1 MEVQSGVRTMRE
13 YLRVTPTSEEV
24 AASEIPTV
32 LTSLH
37 KLTSEGS
44 GGLLN
49 TLNPLHS
56 SHPPRFEF
64 LALSEGIDEPVEFY
78 YGVDE
83 HFDTLETR
91 LRSIYPT
98 TFDIERVEVDLE
110 TKLVPTV
117 EFSREEFD
125 EAMNGGDLLYE
136 YTDEE
141 LQPIS
146 TAGPENSDTDEA
158 ASSTEPPVGD
168 GGTVVDEDSETWI
181 KIGDDAVAVGSPN
194 ADSTDSSQL
203 PSGKPTLTDKGTILA
218 RPAIDSLHPRG
229 VRWCGTAIRKKD
241 WMTTL
246 TPFTETL
253 NGTSTRSITPPLV
266 TLIDQL
272 SDIEHPI
279 AFQVVFEHRDSW
291 KADGDLRKEDLADG
305 RDTLSQEILGPLL
318 EVEDHS
324 TSTTERKLTESVQER
339 IDRITAKN
347 SSRTFTANLR
357 AVVVPPENGEQLDSQ
372 LTSLRPAFDPL
383 DGPFY
388 GIEGQPVGDRGWRE
402 ATKKKKGRALLK
414 RVLNRELST
423 GRGKTR
429 PDLILS
435 GDELANFILVPSAD
449 QLSVEGMRGTR
460 AEQQSRNPLPRPHQ
474 DIMREFTD
482 GMAIGYA
489 LSENGEAEDVP
500 THVPPGLLPT
510 HYGRFGTTGSGKSK
524 ALINDILS
532 LYENTEGPVILIDPK
547 GDGMTQNYMRAHARK
562 FGTTDLEE
570 NVIHFPVP
578 DILPGF
584 SFFDLEPSIERG
596 RRRVDAVQRKADHYE
611 EILKLVM
618 GENRYERATVAPT
631 LIKTLIKTLFD
642 EEYGRENG
650 LYRESTDYFAHR
662 QLEYAVDKLWEAG
675 PPQSNPDE
683 APQSDDEEVIR
694 VIRRQLQLD
703 SKTFGSVMGGV
714 GNRLAYISQDTH
726 LRRIFNNTE
735 NRFDFRDLID
745 ENTIILFDL
754 GDLREEA
761 ARIMTGV
768 ILTNLDDAL
777 KERKHDLGQYSD
789 DYVVNLIVD
798 EAASVVV
805 SGIMNDLLEK
815 GRGFRLSVGLSMQF
829 PEQMEVEGG
838 RKVYLNA
845 LNNIG
850 SSLIGKIN
858 VDRELAR
865 AMAHEE
871 MDPVDFANRIR
882 SLPRGEWIASL
893 PSPRFGETGPYPF
906 SIKPLPIPAGHPES
920 DYPLTPREE
929 AQFDET
935 LSAIHSRATDTFGVP
950 ESTAPTTQTP
960 AALREVLSVTDD
972 KLDVALAKVVRS
984 LQLRDGAR
992 EENGEIGVEQ
1002 VDQELRRLFEDVA
1015 VEPPSYDELAD
1026 IRQRTRFLETSVDI
1040 DVDEVVVRLTAAGED
1055 VATPDT
1061 GGVQAAGGSG
1071 HDDALLQ
1078 IEEGLTTLGF
1088 TVSILS
1094 QDGSEKPDGRATHSD
1109 LEETFAIEVETTT
1122 PENPAKVL
1130 TNLRKAQQAGD
1141 IPLFV
1146 VRPGKSELDW
1156 AKRVEGIL
1164 SPPVRELQNGE
1175 IRFYTD
1181 DSPITFNGGATE
1193 EGGVTAIRPVT
1204 GSDDNRRS
1212 IWVRED
1218 DSIVLYDGAGTEHV
1232 RLASLSAVTKDRV
1245 PAIYSYDHAANEYL
1259 VYEPGETHTYESK
1272 AAFDEAW
1279 VPIKIPFVPEDCLP
1293 EPAFGSDSYCIVIL
1307 PADAE
1312 PVVYTDGV
1320 TNPLDT
1326 LLETSFTTVKPE
1338 PTSGAARS
1346 SDGEQDSGSTT
1357 PEETPHEQPATP
1369 TQESIWKDD
1378 PDAAIGQFASQ
1389 WIVEDEGGVATSAE
1403 VYELYQTWAKKH
1415 DLEPDSKSWFGRR
1428 LNNQISFE
1436 RTTERQNG
1444 TPVRCYEGIR
1454 LRQRVVDDE

>member
-1 MEVQSGVRTMRE
+1 
-13 YLRVTPTSEEV
+13 
-24 AASEIPTV
+24 
-32 LTSLH
+32 
-37 KLTSEGS
+37 
-44 GGLLN
+44 
-49 TLNPLHS
+49 LNPLHS

-64 LALSEGIDEPVEFY
+64 LALSEGKHDPVEFY

-117 EFSREEFD
+117 EFSREEFA
-125 EAMNGGDLLYE
+125 EAVNGGDLLYG
-136 YTDEE
+136 YSDEE
-141 LQPIS
+141 LKPIS
-146 TAGPENSDTDEA
+146 TDDLENSDADEV
-158 ASSTEPPVGD
+158 ASSTEPPVGN

-181 KIGDDAVAVGSPN
+181 EIGDNAVTVGSPN
-194 ADSTDSSQL
+194 ADSVDGSQL
-203 PSGKPTLTDKGTILA
+203 PSGKPKLTDKGMILA

-246 TPFTETL
+246 TPFTETQE
-253 NGTSTRSITPPLV
+253 GTTRSITPPLV
-266 TLIDQL
+266 TLTDQL

-279 AFQVVFEHRDSW
+279 AFQVVFERRDSW

-318 EVEDHS
+318 EFEDQS
-324 TSTTERKLTESVQER
+324 TNTNERKLTESVQER
-339 IDRITAKN
+339 IDRISAKN
-347 SSRTFTANLR
+347 SSRTFTVNLR
-357 AVVVPPENGEQLDSQ
+357 AVVVPPECGEQLDSQ
-372 LTSLRPAFDPL
+372 LASLRPAFDPL

-388 GIEGQPVGDRGWRE
+388 GLDGQPVGESGWRT

-414 RVLNRELST
+414 RVLNREITT

-429 PDLILS
+429 SDLVLS

-474 DIMREFTD
+474 DIMREFRD
-482 GMAIGYA
+482 GMTIGYA

-500 THVPPGLLPT
+500 THIPPGLLPT

-547 GDGMTQNYMRAHARK
+547 GDGMTQNYMRSHARK

-584 SFFDLEPSIERG
+584 SFFDLEPSMERG

-618 GENRYERATVAPT
+618 GETRYERATVAPT

-642 EEYGRENG
+642 EEHGRENG

-683 APQSDDEEVIR
+683 APQSGDEEVIR

-745 ENTIILFDL
+745 ENTVILFDL

-777 KERKHDLGQYSD
+777 KERKRDLVQYSE

-829 PEQMEVEGG
+829 PEQLEVEGG

-893 PSPRFGETGPYPF
+893 PSPTFGETGPYPF

-920 DYPLTPREE
+920 DYPLTAREE

-935 LSAIHSRATDTFGVP
+935 LSTIHSRATDTFGVP

-960 AALREVLSVTDD
+960 AALCEVLSVTDD
-972 KLDVALAKVVRS
+972 KLDVALAKIVRS
-984 LQLRDGAR
+984 LQLRDGIR
-992 EENGEIGVEQ
+992 EENGNIGVEQ

-1026 IRQRTRFLETSVDI
+1026 IRQRTRFLETSVDL
-1040 DVDEVVVRLTAAGED
+1040 DVDEVVVQLTAAGED
-1055 VATPDT
+1055 VAVPNT
-1061 GGVQAAGGSG
+1061 GGVQAAGGTA

-1078 IEEGLTTLGF
+1078 IEEELTTLGF

-1094 QDGSEKPDGRATHSD
+1094 QDGSEKPDGRATHPELD
-1109 LEETFAIEVETTT
+1109 ETFAIEVETTT

-1146 VRPGKSELDW
+1146 VRPGESELDW

-1175 IRFYTD
+1175 VRFYTD

-1232 RLASLSAVTKDRV
+1232 RLASLSAVTKERV
-1245 PAIYSYDHAANEYL
+1245 PAIYSYDHTANEYL

-1279 VPIKIPFVPEDCLP
+1279 VPIKIPFVPKDCLP
-1293 EPAFGSDSYCIVIL
+1293 EPAFGSDSYCIIILHDEAESVIYEDGDVQPL
-1307 PADAE
+1307 STIVENTLDSASLDTSK
-1312 PVVYTDGV
+1312 TDGA
-1320 TNPLDT
+1320 TEQTDT
-1326 LLETSFTTVKPE
+1326 ASGIESGTQDEDSPPSFDSFVETYLVEKE
-1338 PTSGAARS
+1338 DAAVPKS
-1346 SDGEQDSGSTT
+1346 EVYDCYLNWAD
-1357 PEETPHEQPATP
+1357 
-1369 TQESIWKDD
+1369 TQGVDD
-1378 PDAAIGQFASQ
+1378 P
-1389 WIVEDEGGVATSAE
+1389 
-1403 VYELYQTWAKKH
+1403 LN
-1415 DLEPDSKSWFGRR
+1415 KSWFTRK
-1428 LNNQISFE
+1428 LNTNVEAGSKRMRVE
-1436 RTTERQNG
+1436 G
-1444 TPVRCYEGIR
+1444 DLVRHYTGIDIQSEQDIR
-1454 LRQRVVDDE
+1454 

>member
-1 MEVQSGVRTMRE
+1 MRE

-24 AASEIPTV
+24 AASDIPTV

-37 KLTSEGS
+37 KLASEGS

-49 TLNPLHS
+49 ALNPLHS
-56 SHPPRFEF
+56 NHPPRFEF
-64 LALSEGIDEPVEFY
+64 LALSEGKDEPVEFY

-83 HFDTLETR
+83 HLDTLETR

-117 EFSREEFD
+117 EFSREEFA
-125 EAMNGGDLLYE
+125 EAVNGNGLLYE
-136 YTDEE
+136 YADEE
-141 LQPIS
+141 FQPIS
-146 TAGPENSDTDEA
+146 ADGLEHSDTDEA

-168 GGTVVDEDSETWI
+168 GGTVVDEDSKKWI
-181 KIGDDAVAVGSPN
+181 EIGDDAVAVGLSNARSPD
-194 ADSTDSSQL
+194 DSQYPNDR
-203 PSGKPTLTDKGTILA
+203 PTLTDRDTILA
-218 RPAIDSLHPRG
+218 RPEIDSLHPRG

-246 TPFTETL
+246 TLFTETL
-253 NGTSTRSITPPLV
+253 NGTSTRSTTPPLV

-279 AFQVVFEHRDSW
+279 AFQIVFQRRDSW

-305 RDTLSQEILGPLL
+305 RDTLSQELLGPLL
-318 EVEDHS
+318 EVEDQS
-324 TSTTERKLTESVQER
+324 TSTKERKLTETVQDR

-347 SSRTFTANLR
+347 SSRTFTVNLR
-357 AVVVPPENGEQLDSQ
+357 AVVVPPENGEQLGSQ
-372 LTSLRPAFDPL
+372 LTSLRPVFDSL

-388 GIEGQPVGDRGWRE
+388 GLDGQPVGETGWRK
-402 ATKKKKGRALLK
+402 ATKRKKGRALLK
-414 RVLNRELST
+414 RVLNRELTT

-429 PDLILS
+429 PDLVLS

-449 QLSVEGMRGTR
+449 QLSVEGTRGTR

-474 DIMREFTD
+474 DIMREFRD
-482 GMAIGYA
+482 GMTIGYP
-489 LSENGEAEDVP
+489 LSENGAAEDLP
-500 THVPPGLLPT
+500 THIPPGLLPT

-584 SFFDLEPSIERG
+584 SFFDLEPSMERG

-642 EEYGRENG
+642 EEHGRENG

-675 PPQSNPDE
+675 PPQPNPDE
-683 APQSDDEEVIR
+683 APQSGDEEVIR

-703 SKTFGSVMGGV
+703 AKTFGNVMGGV

-777 KERKHDLGQYSD
+777 KERKRDLAQYSD

-805 SGIMNDLLEK
+805 SGIINDLLEK

-829 PEQMEVEGG
+829 PEQMEIEGG

-871 MDPVDFANRIR
+871 MDPVAFANRIR

-929 AQFDET
+929 AQFGET
-935 LSAIHSRATDTFGVP
+935 LSTIHSRATDTFGVP

-984 LQLRDGAR
+984 LQLRDGVR
-992 EENGEIGVEQ
+992 EENGEVAVEQ
-1002 VDQELRRLFEDVA
+1002 VDQELRRLFEDV
-1015 VEPPSYDELAD
+1015 EIDPPSYDELAD
-1026 IRQRTRFLETSVDI
+1026 IRQRTRFLETSVDLE
-1040 DVDEVVVRLTAAGED
+1040 VDEVVVRLTTAGED
-1055 VATPDT
+1055 VAAPDT
-1061 GGVQAAGGSG
+1061 GEVQAAGGSG

-1078 IEEGLTTLGF
+1078 IEEELTTLGF

-1094 QDGSEKPDGRATHSD
+1094 QDGSEKPDGRATHPELD
-1109 LEETFAIEVETTT
+1109 ETFAIEVETTT

-1130 TNLRKAQQAGD
+1130 TNLRKAQQAGE

-1146 VRPGKSELDW
+1146 VRPGNSELDW

-1164 SPPVRELQNGE
+1164 SPPVRELQSGE

-1218 DSIVLYDGAGTEHV
+1218 DSIVLYDGTGTEHV
-1232 RLASLSAVTKDRV
+1232 RLGSLSAVTKDRV
-1245 PAIYSYDHAANEYL
+1245 PAIYSYDPTANEYL
-1259 VYEPGETHTYESK
+1259 VYEPGETHTYKSK
-1272 AAFDEAW
+1272 TAFDREW

-1307 PADAE
+1307 HDESESVIYEDGQVRPLSTIVESTLHSASLDTSKSDRETEQTDTASGVEIDAQDEDSPPSFESFIEMYLVEKEDASVPKSEVYDCYLNWADAQ
-1312 PVVYTDGV
+1312 GV
-1320 TNPLDT
+1320 
-1326 LLETSFTTVKPE
+1326 
-1338 PTSGAARS
+1338 
-1346 SDGEQDSGSTT
+1346 
-1357 PEETPHEQPATP
+1357 
-1369 TQESIWKDD
+1369 DD
-1378 PDAAIGQFASQ
+1378 P
-1389 WIVEDEGGVATSAE
+1389 
-1403 VYELYQTWAKKH
+1403 LN
-1415 DLEPDSKSWFGRR
+1415 KSWFTRK
-1428 LNNQISFE
+1428 LNTNVEVESKRMRVE
-1436 RTTERQNG
+1436 G
-1444 TPVRCYEGIR
+1444 DLVRHYTGIDIR
-1454 LRQRVVDDE
+1454 SEQDLR

>member
-1 MEVQSGVRTMRE
+1 
-13 YLRVTPTSEEV
+13 
-24 AASEIPTV
+24 
-32 LTSLH
+32 
-37 KLTSEGS
+37 
-44 GGLLN
+44 
-49 TLNPLHS
+49 
-56 SHPPRFEF
+56 
-64 LALSEGIDEPVEFY
+64 
-78 YGVDE
+78 
-83 HFDTLETR
+83 
-91 LRSIYPT
+91 
-98 TFDIERVEVDLE
+98 
-110 TKLVPTV
+110 
-117 EFSREEFD
+117 
-125 EAMNGGDLLYE
+125 
-136 YTDEE
+136 
-141 LQPIS
+141 
-146 TAGPENSDTDEA
+146 
-158 ASSTEPPVGD
+158 
-168 GGTVVDEDSETWI
+168 
-181 KIGDDAVAVGSPN
+181 
-194 ADSTDSSQL
+194 
-203 PSGKPTLTDKGTILA
+203 
-218 RPAIDSLHPRG
+218 
-229 VRWCGTAIRKKD
+229 
-241 WMTTL
+241 
-246 TPFTETL
+246 
-253 NGTSTRSITPPLV
+253 
-266 TLIDQL
+266 
-272 SDIEHPI
+272 
-279 AFQVVFEHRDSW
+279 
-291 KADGDLRKEDLADG
+291 
-305 RDTLSQEILGPLL
+305 
-318 EVEDHS
+318 
-324 TSTTERKLTESVQER
+324 
-339 IDRITAKN
+339 
-347 SSRTFTANLR
+347 
-357 AVVVPPENGEQLDSQ
+357 
-372 LTSLRPAFDPL
+372 
-383 DGPFY
+383 
-388 GIEGQPVGDRGWRE
+388 
-402 ATKKKKGRALLK
+402 
-414 RVLNRELST
+414 
-423 GRGKTR
+423 
-429 PDLILS
+429 
-435 GDELANFILVPSAD
+435 
-449 QLSVEGMRGTR
+449 
-460 AEQQSRNPLPRPHQ
+460 
-474 DIMREFTD
+474 MREFRD
-482 GMAIGYA
+482 GMTIGYP
-489 LSENGEAEDVP
+489 LSENGAAEDLP
-500 THVPPGLLPT
+500 THIPPGLLPT

-584 SFFDLEPSIERG
+584 SFFDLEPSMERG

-642 EEYGRENG
+642 EEHGRENG

-675 PPQSNPDE
+675 PPQPNPDE
-683 APQSDDEEVIR
+683 APQSGDEEVIR

-703 SKTFGSVMGGV
+703 AKTFGNVMGGV

-777 KERKHDLGQYSD
+777 KERKRDLAQYSD

-805 SGIMNDLLEK
+805 SGIINDLLEK

-829 PEQMEVEGG
+829 PEQMEIEGG

-871 MDPVDFANRIR
+871 MDPVAFANRIR

-929 AQFDET
+929 AQFGET
-935 LSAIHSRATDTFGVP
+935 LSTIHSRATDTFGVP

-984 LQLRDGAR
+984 LQLRDGVR
-992 EENGEIGVEQ
+992 EENGEVAVEQ
-1002 VDQELRRLFEDVA
+1002 VDQELRRLFEDV
-1015 VEPPSYDELAD
+1015 EIDPPSYDELAD
-1026 IRQRTRFLETSVDI
+1026 IRQRTRFLETSVDLE
-1040 DVDEVVVRLTAAGED
+1040 VDEVVVRLTTAGED
-1055 VATPDT
+1055 VAAPDT
-1061 GGVQAAGGSG
+1061 GEVQAAGGSG

-1078 IEEGLTTLGF
+1078 IEEELTTLGF

-1094 QDGSEKPDGRATHSD
+1094 QDGSEKPDGRATHPELD
-1109 LEETFAIEVETTT
+1109 ETFAIEVETTT

-1130 TNLRKAQQAGD
+1130 TNLRKAQQAGE

-1146 VRPGKSELDW
+1146 VRPGNSELDW

-1164 SPPVRELQNGE
+1164 SPPVRELQSGE

-1218 DSIVLYDGAGTEHV
+1218 DSIVLYDGTGTEHV
-1232 RLASLSAVTKDRV
+1232 RLGSLSAVTKDRV
-1245 PAIYSYDHAANEYL
+1245 PAIYSYDPTANEYL
-1259 VYEPGETHTYESK
+1259 VYEPGETHTYKSK
-1272 AAFDEAW
+1272 TAFDREW

-1307 PADAE
+1307 HDE
-1312 PVVYTDGV
+1312 SESVIYEDGQV
-1320 TNPLDT
+1320 RPLSTIVESTLHSASLDT
-1326 LLETSFTTVKPE
+1326 SKSDRETEQTDTASGVEIDAQDEDSPPSFE
-1338 PTSGAARS
+1338 SFI
-1346 SDGEQDSGSTT
+1346 
-1357 PEETPHEQPATP
+1357 ETYLVEKEDASVPKSEVYDCYLNWADVQGV
-1369 TQESIWKDD
+1369 DD
-1378 PDAAIGQFASQ
+1378 P
-1389 WIVEDEGGVATSAE
+1389 
-1403 VYELYQTWAKKH
+1403 LN
-1415 DLEPDSKSWFGRR
+1415 KSWFTRK
-1428 LNNQISFE
+1428 LNTNVEVESKRMRVE
-1436 RTTERQNG
+1436 G
-1444 TPVRCYEGIR
+1444 DLVRHYTGIDIR
-1454 LRQRVVDDE
+1454 SEQDLR

>member
-1 MEVQSGVRTMRE
+1 MRE

-24 AASEIPTV
+24 AASDIPTV

-37 KLTSEGS
+37 KLASEGS

-49 TLNPLHS
+49 ALNPLHS
-56 SHPPRFEF
+56 NHPPRFEF
-64 LALSEGIDEPVEFY
+64 LALSEGKNEPVEFY

-117 EFSREEFD
+117 EFSREEFA
-125 EAMNGGDLLYE
+125 EAVNGNGLLYE
-136 YTDEE
+136 YADEE
-141 LQPIS
+141 FQPIS
-146 TAGPENSDTDEA
+146 ADGLEHSDTDEA

-168 GGTVVDEDSETWI
+168 GGTVVDEDSKKWI
-181 KIGDDAVAVGSPN
+181 EIGDDAVAVGLSNARSPD
-194 ADSTDSSQL
+194 DSQYPNDR
-203 PSGKPTLTDKGTILA
+203 PTLTDRDTILA
-218 RPAIDSLHPRG
+218 RPEIDSLHPRG

-246 TPFTETL
+246 TLFTETL
-253 NGTSTRSITPPLV
+253 NGTSTRSTTPPLV

-279 AFQVVFEHRDSW
+279 AFQIVFQRRDSW

-305 RDTLSQEILGPLL
+305 RDTLSQELLGPLL
-318 EVEDHS
+318 EVEDQS
-324 TSTTERKLTESVQER
+324 TSTKERKLTETVQDR

-347 SSRTFTANLR
+347 SSRTFTVNLR
-357 AVVVPPENGEQLDSQ
+357 AVVVPPENGEQLGSQ
-372 LTSLRPAFDPL
+372 LTSLRPVFDSL

-388 GIEGQPVGDRGWRE
+388 GLDGQPVGETGWRK
-402 ATKKKKGRALLK
+402 ATKRKKGRALLK
-414 RVLNRELST
+414 RVLNRELTT

-429 PDLILS
+429 PDLVLS

-449 QLSVEGMRGTR
+449 QLSVEGTRGTR

-474 DIMREFTD
+474 DIMREFRD
-482 GMAIGYA
+482 GMTIGYP
-489 LSENGEAEDVP
+489 LSENGAAEDLP
-500 THVPPGLLPT
+500 THIPPGLLPT

-584 SFFDLEPSIERG
+584 SFFDLEPSMERG
-596 RRRVDAVQRKADHYE
+596 LRRVDAVQRKADHYE

-642 EEYGRENG
+642 EEHGRENG

-675 PPQSNPDE
+675 PPQPNPDE
-683 APQSDDEEVIR
+683 APQSGDEEVIR

-703 SKTFGSVMGGV
+703 AKTFGNVMGGV

-777 KERKHDLGQYSD
+777 KERKRDLAQYSD

-805 SGIMNDLLEK
+805 SGIINDLLEK

-829 PEQMEVEGG
+829 PEQMEIEGG

-871 MDPVDFANRIR
+871 MDPVAFANRIR

-929 AQFDET
+929 AQFGET
-935 LSAIHSRATDTFGVP
+935 LSTIHSRATDTFGVP

-984 LQLRDGAR
+984 LQLRDGVR
-992 EENGEIGVEQ
+992 EENGEVAVEQ
-1002 VDQELRRLFEDVA
+1002 VDQELRRLFEDV
-1015 VEPPSYDELAD
+1015 EIDPPSYDELAD
-1026 IRQRTRFLETSVDI
+1026 IRQRTRFLETSVDLE
-1040 DVDEVVVRLTAAGED
+1040 VDEVVVRLTTAGED
-1055 VATPDT
+1055 VAAPDT
-1061 GGVQAAGGSG
+1061 GEVQAAGGSG

-1078 IEEGLTTLGF
+1078 IEEELTTLGF

-1094 QDGSEKPDGRATHSD
+1094 QDGSEKPDGRATHPELD
-1109 LEETFAIEVETTT
+1109 ETFAIEVETTT

-1130 TNLRKAQQAGD
+1130 TNLRKAQQAGE

-1146 VRPGKSELDW
+1146 VRPGNSELDW

-1164 SPPVRELQNGE
+1164 SPPVRELQSGE

-1218 DSIVLYDGAGTEHV
+1218 DSIVLYDGTGTEHV
-1232 RLASLSAVTKDRV
+1232 RLGSLSAVTKDRV
-1245 PAIYSYDHAANEYL
+1245 PAIYSYDPTANEYL
-1259 VYEPGETHTYESK
+1259 VYEPGETHTYKSK
-1272 AAFDEAW
+1272 TAFDREW

-1307 PADAE
+1307 HDESESVIYEDGQVRPLSTIVESTLHSASLDTSKSDRETEQTDTASGVEIDAQDEDSPPSFESFIEMYLVEKEDASVPKSEVYDCYLNWADAQ
-1312 PVVYTDGV
+1312 GV
-1320 TNPLDT
+1320 
-1326 LLETSFTTVKPE
+1326 
-1338 PTSGAARS
+1338 
-1346 SDGEQDSGSTT
+1346 
-1357 PEETPHEQPATP
+1357 
-1369 TQESIWKDD
+1369 DD
-1378 PDAAIGQFASQ
+1378 P
-1389 WIVEDEGGVATSAE
+1389 
-1403 VYELYQTWAKKH
+1403 LN
-1415 DLEPDSKSWFGRR
+1415 KSWFTRK
-1428 LNNQISFE
+1428 LNTNVEVESKRMRVE
-1436 RTTERQNG
+1436 G
-1444 TPVRCYEGIR
+1444 DLVRHYTGIDIR
-1454 LRQRVVDDE
+1454 SEQDLR

>member
-1 MEVQSGVRTMRE
+1 MRE

-24 AASEIPTV
+24 AASDIPTV

-37 KLTSEGS
+37 KLASEGS

-49 TLNPLHS
+49 ALNPLHS
-56 SHPPRFEF
+56 NHPPRFEF
-64 LALSEGIDEPVEFY
+64 LALSEGKNEPVEFY

-117 EFSREEFD
+117 EFSREEFA
-125 EAMNGGDLLYE
+125 EAVNGNGLLYE
-136 YTDEE
+136 YADEE
-141 LQPIS
+141 FQPIS
-146 TAGPENSDTDEA
+146 ADGLEHSDTDEA

-168 GGTVVDEDSETWI
+168 GGTVVDEDSKKWI
-181 KIGDDAVAVGSPN
+181 EIGDDAVAVGLSNARSPD
-194 ADSTDSSQL
+194 DSQYPNDR
-203 PSGKPTLTDKGTILA
+203 PTLTDRDTILA
-218 RPAIDSLHPRG
+218 RPEIDSLHPRG

-246 TPFTETL
+246 TLFTETL
-253 NGTSTRSITPPLV
+253 NGTSTRSTTPPLV

-279 AFQVVFEHRDSW
+279 AFQIVFQRRDSW

-305 RDTLSQEILGPLL
+305 RDTLSQELLGPLL
-318 EVEDHS
+318 EVEDQS
-324 TSTTERKLTESVQER
+324 TSTKERKLTETVQDR

-347 SSRTFTANLR
+347 SSRTFTVNLR
-357 AVVVPPENGEQLDSQ
+357 AVVVPPENGEQLGSQ
-372 LTSLRPAFDPL
+372 LTSLRPVFDSL

-388 GIEGQPVGDRGWRE
+388 GLDGQPVGETGWRK
-402 ATKKKKGRALLK
+402 ATKRKKGRALLK
-414 RVLNRELST
+414 RVLNRELTT

-429 PDLILS
+429 PDLVLS

-449 QLSVEGMRGTR
+449 QLSVEGTRGTR

-474 DIMREFTD
+474 DIMREFRD
-482 GMAIGYA
+482 GMTIGYP
-489 LSENGEAEDVP
+489 LSENGAAEDLP
-500 THVPPGLLPT
+500 THIPPGLLPT

-584 SFFDLEPSIERG
+584 SFFDLEPSMERG

-642 EEYGRENG
+642 EEHGRENG

-675 PPQSNPDE
+675 PPQPNPDE
-683 APQSDDEEVIR
+683 APQSGDEEVIR

-703 SKTFGSVMGGV
+703 AKTFGNVMGGV

-777 KERKHDLGQYSD
+777 KERKRDLAQYSD

-805 SGIMNDLLEK
+805 SGIINDLLEK

-829 PEQMEVEGG
+829 PEQMEIEGG

-871 MDPVDFANRIR
+871 MDPVAFANRIR

-893 PSPRFGETGPYPF
+893 PSPTFGETGPYPF

-935 LSAIHSRATDTFGVP
+935 LLTIHSRATDTFGVP

-984 LQLRDGAR
+984 LQLRDGVR
-992 EENGEIGVEQ
+992 EENGEVAVEQ
-1002 VDQELRRLFEDVA
+1002 VDQELRRLFEDV
-1015 VEPPSYDELAD
+1015 EIDPPSYDELAD
-1026 IRQRTRFLETSVDI
+1026 IRQRTRFLETSVDLE
-1040 DVDEVVVRLTAAGED
+1040 VDEVVVRLTTAGED
-1055 VATPDT
+1055 VAAPDT
-1061 GGVQAAGGSG
+1061 GEVQAAGGSG

-1078 IEEGLTTLGF
+1078 IEEELTTLGF

-1094 QDGSEKPDGRATHSD
+1094 QDGSEKPDGRATHPELD
-1109 LEETFAIEVETTT
+1109 ETFAIEVETTT

-1130 TNLRKAQQAGD
+1130 TNLRKAQQAGE

-1146 VRPGKSELDW
+1146 VRPGNSELDW

-1164 SPPVRELQNGE
+1164 SPPVRELQSGE

-1218 DSIVLYDGAGTEHV
+1218 DSIVLYDGTGTEHV
-1232 RLASLSAVTKDRV
+1232 RLGSLSAVTKDRV
-1245 PAIYSYDHAANEYL
+1245 PAIYSYDPTANEYL
-1259 VYEPGETHTYESK
+1259 VYEPGETHTYKSK
-1272 AAFDEAW
+1272 TAFDREW

-1307 PADAE
+1307 HDESESVIYEDGQVRPLSTIVESTLHSASLDTSKSDRETEQTDTASGVEIDAQDEDSPPSFESFIEMYLVEKEDASVPKSEVYDCYLNWADAQ
-1312 PVVYTDGV
+1312 GV
-1320 TNPLDT
+1320 
-1326 LLETSFTTVKPE
+1326 
-1338 PTSGAARS
+1338 
-1346 SDGEQDSGSTT
+1346 
-1357 PEETPHEQPATP
+1357 
-1369 TQESIWKDD
+1369 DD
-1378 PDAAIGQFASQ
+1378 P
-1389 WIVEDEGGVATSAE
+1389 
-1403 VYELYQTWAKKH
+1403 LN
-1415 DLEPDSKSWFGRR
+1415 KSWFTRK
-1428 LNNQISFE
+1428 LNTNVEVESKRMRVE
-1436 RTTERQNG
+1436 G
-1444 TPVRCYEGIR
+1444 DLVRHYTGIDIR
-1454 LRQRVVDDE
+1454 SEQDLR

>member
-1 MEVQSGVRTMRE
+1 
-13 YLRVTPTSEEV
+13 
-24 AASEIPTV
+24 
-32 LTSLH
+32 
-37 KLTSEGS
+37 
-44 GGLLN
+44 
-49 TLNPLHS
+49 
-56 SHPPRFEF
+56 
-64 LALSEGIDEPVEFY
+64 
-78 YGVDE
+78 
-83 HFDTLETR
+83 
-91 LRSIYPT
+91 
-98 TFDIERVEVDLE
+98 
-110 TKLVPTV
+110 
-117 EFSREEFD
+117 
-125 EAMNGGDLLYE
+125 
-136 YTDEE
+136 
-141 LQPIS
+141 
-146 TAGPENSDTDEA
+146 
-158 ASSTEPPVGD
+158 
-168 GGTVVDEDSETWI
+168 
-181 KIGDDAVAVGSPN
+181 
-194 ADSTDSSQL
+194 
-203 PSGKPTLTDKGTILA
+203 
-218 RPAIDSLHPRG
+218 
-229 VRWCGTAIRKKD
+229 
-241 WMTTL
+241 
-246 TPFTETL
+246 
-253 NGTSTRSITPPLV
+253 
-266 TLIDQL
+266 
-272 SDIEHPI
+272 
-279 AFQVVFEHRDSW
+279 
-291 KADGDLRKEDLADG
+291 
-305 RDTLSQEILGPLL
+305 
-318 EVEDHS
+318 
-324 TSTTERKLTESVQER
+324 
-339 IDRITAKN
+339 
-347 SSRTFTANLR
+347 
-357 AVVVPPENGEQLDSQ
+357 
-372 LTSLRPAFDPL
+372 
-383 DGPFY
+383 
-388 GIEGQPVGDRGWRE
+388 
-402 ATKKKKGRALLK
+402 
-414 RVLNRELST
+414 
-423 GRGKTR
+423 
-429 PDLILS
+429 
-435 GDELANFILVPSAD
+435 
-449 QLSVEGMRGTR
+449 
-460 AEQQSRNPLPRPHQ
+460 
-474 DIMREFTD
+474 MREFRD
-482 GMAIGYA
+482 GMTIGYP
-489 LSENGEAEDVP
+489 LSENGAAEDLP
-500 THVPPGLLPT
+500 THIPPGLLPT

-584 SFFDLEPSIERG
+584 SFFDLEPSMERG

-642 EEYGRENG
+642 EEHGRENG

-675 PPQSNPDE
+675 PPQPNPDE
-683 APQSDDEEVIR
+683 APQSGDEEVIR

-703 SKTFGSVMGGV
+703 AKTFGNVMGGV

-777 KERKHDLGQYSD
+777 KERKRDLAQYSD

-805 SGIMNDLLEK
+805 SGIINDLLEK

-829 PEQMEVEGG
+829 PEQMEIEGG

-871 MDPVDFANRIR
+871 MDPVAFANRIR

-929 AQFDET
+929 AQFGET
-935 LSAIHSRATDTFGVP
+935 LSTIHSRATDTFGVP

-984 LQLRDGAR
+984 LQLRDGVR
-992 EENGEIGVEQ
+992 EENGEVAVEQ
-1002 VDQELRRLFEDVA
+1002 VDQELRRLFEDV
-1015 VEPPSYDELAD
+1015 EIDPPSYDELAD
-1026 IRQRTRFLETSVDI
+1026 IRQRTRFLETSVDLE
-1040 DVDEVVVRLTAAGED
+1040 VDEVVVRLTTAGED
-1055 VATPDT
+1055 VAAPDT
-1061 GGVQAAGGSG
+1061 GEVQAAGGSG

-1078 IEEGLTTLGF
+1078 IEEELTTLGF

-1094 QDGSEKPDGRATHSD
+1094 QDGSEKPDGRATHPELD
-1109 LEETFAIEVETTT
+1109 ETFAIEVETTT

-1130 TNLRKAQQAGD
+1130 TNLRKAQQAGE

-1146 VRPGKSELDW
+1146 VRPGNSELDW

-1164 SPPVRELQNGE
+1164 SPPVRELQSGE

-1218 DSIVLYDGAGTEHV
+1218 DSIVLYDGTGTEHV
-1232 RLASLSAVTKDRV
+1232 RLGSLSAVTKDRV
-1245 PAIYSYDHAANEYL
+1245 PAIYSYDPTANEYL
-1259 VYEPGETHTYESK
+1259 VYEPGETHTYKSK
-1272 AAFDEAW
+1272 TAFDREW

-1307 PADAE
+1307 HDESESVIYEDGQVRPLSTIVESTLHSASLDTSKSDRETEQTDTASGVEIDAQDEDSPPSFESFIEMYLVEKEDASVPKSEVYDCYLNWADAQ
-1312 PVVYTDGV
+1312 GV
-1320 TNPLDT
+1320 
-1326 LLETSFTTVKPE
+1326 
-1338 PTSGAARS
+1338 
-1346 SDGEQDSGSTT
+1346 
-1357 PEETPHEQPATP
+1357 
-1369 TQESIWKDD
+1369 DD
-1378 PDAAIGQFASQ
+1378 P
-1389 WIVEDEGGVATSAE
+1389 
-1403 VYELYQTWAKKH
+1403 LN
-1415 DLEPDSKSWFGRR
+1415 KSWFTRK
-1428 LNNQISFE
+1428 LNTNVEVESKRMRVE
-1436 RTTERQNG
+1436 G
-1444 TPVRCYEGIR
+1444 DLVRHYTGIDIR
-1454 LRQRVVDDE
+1454 SEQDLR